1 MRKILSFLALLVV
14 GFVVPQW
21 AHAWDYSAGTNP
33 SSVSVYLESPYNE
46 ECVMSFAN
54 SQWTTEFTAKGTTA
68 DFKLKVDGSNWY
80 GYNLDVPARGAETVV
95 YTNNNDGNTYH
106 FTGLTNGT
114 KYKVTLTG
122 NNSESCKMKV
132 EAVSVY
138 PDKVYLYDT
147 YGPKQ
152 LASASADANG
162 VYTFEVD
169 LTTDK
174 GVVFSL
180 NGGATTWAG
189 INANNGRYN
198 PASDTAIPGS
208 NISVIQ
214 STSGALV
221 ADRNGKYTIKLQ
233 WGSMN
238 VTATCVETTTPDIPV
253 DAPSMLYIYSSAP
266 QWATR
271 VAAASP
277 SDAGVFKYTVTM
289 AKNTY
294 FVLSTKGDGVSGYD
308 SLKGDGLYTPA
319 DDQPVE
325 QNVAYSFGNYE
336 KAWKVPADARYTI
349 TVDWSNKTLKATW
362 EETTNPGSGVRMPLT
377 TADFANGKKHYF
389 LVGERCGEWRLQ
401 PEWELTVNGNT
412 ATLNN
417 RFMYDGFVGV
427 AVVDNYSDYT
437 VHKYTMYK
445 GNYWFQSGANGDA
458 QLNYGGVVAIERGS
472 TYKNPFSNDLKIN
485 YNGWGQQYW
494 DGNGQFVSEIKVTLN
509 GDVPSTLAFT
519 PDSDNQAANR
529 VFTLC
534 GDNIYNR
541 SFSIANGGATYRSNL
556 DNSGDG
562 WQEGWIQYD
571 PATNRPYVDGHGE
584 YLYLTSYTPDYM
596 QSHPVYFNMTTPAG
610 DFQFTNSEI
619 QFVEASKLSNLDDDP
634 YKEFYSAFSG
644 REEIK
649 NNGAHKEG
657 EKYNFNVNTANG
669 ETWYPGSD
677 WHCYVI
683 RDMWMGGQYKFW
695 SGWGGNV
702 RNTNGNGGTGATW
715 HGPNGGPNIDKN
727 GRQQALGY
735 DIESG
740 QTVVLYKNAKNVDN
754 TNYKTGTAD
763 DDKTP
768 KYYNRV
774 VLWYNEHDGVAQS
787 FLQLVQESAGPAI
800 FAKVVP
806 NDKEPDLNNYID
818 YNWYLNKAIND
829 TDRNKLVYGYR
840 IERYRVVDNKPE
852 FIGYPEGER
861 VKLDT
866 PVTVESLYEGN
877 DQPFTKYHDTGIVPG
892 DGFAPGVYQYK
903 VYVYYNEQMTIEKE
917 ATSNKVVIY
926 GNSYAEPDAV
936 PLQIIELRDA
946 YTDHYGTKHESGI
959 KHFGENNTK
968 KYLTY
973 REDAGSNFY
982 LFNINEEKVTING
995 VEYTVKVPADA
1006 EIVDSEKALE
1016 LLNEHPDRY
1025 WWTSDYYVRCL
1036 DYNAYETSMQR
1047 MVDAMVMKSIP
1058 EPLLIVREKITTA
1071 DNQDVTK
1078 DRTVAKRFE
1087 FGDKTYYSAIVGRG
1101 GNLAD
1106 AVFNVELNYT
1116 FEDYDGNMQQHHVS
1130 KSAAFDPVT
1139 PRPFDPLYRY
1149 VYTDPDRDHTA
1160 AIDGKS
1166 YGKILTPHENWNE
1179 YANTTEAIKKGMMK
1193 DTWVK
1198 MDNDFATRTLT
1209 LQVDFYRPNVNKE
1222 IYQFYDIQYNVE
1234 MNNNANGEVDVPMV
1248 MEAVLHDVDTSDANF
1263 PNRYR
1268 MEFKGMHPRDEVYP
1282 TVKFV
1287 KTEYVPNQSVN
1298 QETGI
1303 EYKSQTGNFGKMLT
1317 IEAKHNISREKD
1329 LGFTNVHLGKIK
1341 RKDGTWDWMYKGHE
1355 HFQDAPGVIKPTENE
1370 YEDVDFYNEVDEE
1383 GNLKNAIV
1391 EPFYYLIELSNTQG
1405 DKATYEFLVPHKNG
1419 HNDPNNIK
1427 KDPDTG
1433 LLLNDTDPLIGTY
1446 IAKGFSSDEAPTFHA
1461 TAMYLFERSVHGFS
1475 EGDTNFNR
1483 LEVESIKFTNPGG
1496 GVQPTEPE
1504 VAAKAARAKAPADL
1518 TNKDLENGNVG
1529 GLPDAGSGKTLAED
1543 DVYDMS
1549 APNAVTGYNGYIAIK
1564 GAHYTTSTDQNVTGV
1579 EDVLAGY
1586 EDGEVVYYN
1595 LQGVRVAEPTA
1606 AGVYL
1611 KVQGKNV
1618 TKIVVE

>member
-1 MRKILSFLALLVV
+1 M
-14 GFVVPQW
+14 
-21 AHAWDYSAGTNP
+21 
-33 SSVSVYLESPYNE
+33 
-46 ECVMSFAN
+46 
-54 SQWTTEFTAKGTTA
+54 
-68 DFKLKVDGSNWY
+68 
-80 GYNLDVPARGAETVV
+80 
-95 YTNNNDGNTYH
+95 
-106 FTGLTNGT
+106 
-114 KYKVTLTG
+114 
-122 NNSESCKMKV
+122 
-132 EAVSVY
+132 
-138 PDKVYLYDT
+138 
-147 YGPKQ
+147 
-152 LASASADANG
+152 
-162 VYTFEVD
+162 
-169 LTTDK
+169 
-174 GVVFSL
+174 
-180 NGGATTWAG
+180 
-189 INANNGRYN
+189 
-198 PASDTAIPGS
+198 
-208 NISVIQ
+208 
-214 STSGALV
+214 
-221 ADRNGKYTIKLQ
+221 ADRNGKYTIKLN
-233 WGSMN
+233 WGTKK

-294 FVLSTKGDGVSGYD
+294 FVLSTKGDGVSDYD
-308 SLKGDGLYTPA
+308 SLKGDGLFTPNTDTTVA
-319 DDQPVE
+319 
-325 QNVAYSFGNYE
+325 QNVEYSFSNYQ

-349 TVDWSNKTLKATW
+349 TVDWSSKTLKATW

-417 RFMYDGFVGV
+417 RFMYDGYVGV

-445 GNYWFQSGANGDA
+445 GSYWFQSGANGDA
-458 QLNYGGVVAIERGS
+458 TLNYGGVVAIERGK
-472 TYKNPFSNDLKIN
+472 TYQNPFSNDLKIN

-519 PDSDNQAANR
+519 PDSDNQPANR

-556 DNSGDG
+556 DNAGDG

-596 QSHPVYFNMTTPAG
+596 QTHPVYFNMTTPAG

-619 QFVEASKLSNLDDDP
+619 QFVEASKLSNLENDP

-644 REEIK
+644 KEEIK

-657 EKYNFNVNTANG
+657 EKYNFNVSTVNG
-669 ETWYPGSD
+669 ETWYPGSE

-702 RNTNGNGGTGATW
+702 RNTNGTGGKGATW

-754 TNYKTGTAD
+754 TNYKTGAAD
-763 DDKTP
+763 DDKSP

-774 VLWYNEHDGVAQS
+774 VLWYNEHDGVGES

-818 YNWYLNKAIND
+818 YNWYLNQAIND

-877 DQPFTKYHDTGIVPG
+877 DQPFTKYHDTGIVAG

-936 PLQIIELRDA
+936 PLQIIELRDG

-982 LFNINEEKVTING
+982 LFNINEETVTING
-995 VEYTVKVPADA
+995 TEYNVKVPADA

-1047 MVDAMVMKSIP
+1047 AVDAMLMKSIP
-1058 EPLLIVREKITTA
+1058 EPVLIVREKITTA

-1149 VYTDPDRDHTA
+1149 VYTNPDRDHTD

-1179 YANTTEAIKKGMMK
+1179 YANTTEAITKGMMK

-1234 MNNNANGEVDVPMV
+1234 MNNNATGEVDVPMV
-1248 MEAVLHDVDTSDANF
+1248 MEAVLHDVDTSDDNF

-1298 QETGI
+1298 QETGN

-1391 EPFYYLIELSNTQG
+1391 EPFYYLIELNNTKG

-1419 HNDPNNIK
+1419 HNDPSNIK

-1475 EGDTNFNR
+1475 EGDTDFNR